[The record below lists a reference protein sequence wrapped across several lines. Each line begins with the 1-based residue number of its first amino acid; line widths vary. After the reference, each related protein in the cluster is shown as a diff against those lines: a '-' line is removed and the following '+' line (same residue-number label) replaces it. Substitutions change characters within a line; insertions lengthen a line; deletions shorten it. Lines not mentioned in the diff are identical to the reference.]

1 MRRSEG
7 SFLPEATR
15 LSLYLVACAATVGIA
30 TALAFAFVPDDL
42 GREAGPIQLC
52 QAAVIVAAAVG
63 AIYRLATDGLSHRLG
78 PVWVAVAFGASWLA
92 WREVELDKTF
102 FDLHAF
108 SWRYL
113 VRNVPLSHKVFFATL
128 SIGSLAAFAWYL
140 SRHWR
145 QFVAGLRQSW
155 PRLPVALCAAGL
167 VTLVVGQ
174 LWDQSVLFVSTF
186 RTASMDPLPEE
197 MLELVGEALLLCAV
211 VDLNVLARRGH
222 PALADATPHTG
233 NRSPAASAR

>member
-1 MRRSEG
+1 MRRPEG
-7 SFLPEATR
+7 QLLPEATR
-15 LSLYLVACAATVGIA
+15 LSLYLIACAATVGIA
-30 TALAFAFVPDDL
+30 MALAVVFVPDDL

-63 AIYRLATDGLSHRLG
+63 AIYRLATDGPSHRLG

-113 VRNVPLSHKVFFATL
+113 VRNVPLSHKVFFGTL
-128 SIGSLAAFAWYL
+128 SIGSLSAFAWYL
-140 SRHWR
+140 SRHWQ
-145 QFVAGLRQSW
+145 QFLDGLRQSW

-174 LWDQSVLFVSTF
+174 LWDQSVLFVSAF

-197 MLELVGEALLLCAV
+197 IMELVGELLLLCAV

-222 PALADATPHTG
+222 PALADATPHALD
-233 NRSPAASAR
+233 RSRAASAR